1 MPSSRRMVALLVAMV
16 VVPLVALGA
25 LGARLVA
32 GHRRAAKHQVTNLIE
47 DRLREVDANIGR
59 FMEDQENALLK
70 LAEAVPLEVTD
81 IRMQLRRE
89 RRDADVLVTEL
100 ATGRLV
106 YPPPGRPISE
116 DEHDLL
122 ERTRTVWE
130 GGALADA
137 VRSGQR
143 GGVDHG
149 WVGFFHGGG
158 LHLLL
163 WWAHGER
170 VVAIELQRIRLLS
183 ELVSYLPATA
193 TGSDD
198 RTPYRTTLVDASGAT
213 VYQWGAYEPAPGEAP
228 VATFSLSPPLSA
240 WTLRHFSRVSDLP
253 TSLSS
258 TLEFNLIVMLVAVA
272 LALVALAVILF
283 RIRTREMKIASE
295 RVTFVNQV
303 SHELK
308 TPLTNIRLYAELLT
322 GHLGLDPDLDEEE
335 LAELDDPDVDVVA
348 SRYVGVIT
356 AESQRLSRLITNV
369 LTFARGQ
376 EGRLEVRPSKRVVD
390 DIVRATRATFGPTLE
405 QAGVAVKL
413 ELAAPAVVHVDADAL
428 EQILANLLNNIE
440 KYARS
445 GGEARI
451 ATSQAGDTTTLR
463 ISDKGP
469 GIPEAQRE
477 RIFEPFHRISDKL
490 SDGVSGTGIGLDIAR
505 RLARLHG
512 GDLRVVESAV
522 GAAFE
527 LTIHTPR
534 EEVSP

>member
-1 MPSSRRMVALLVAMV
+1 MALLVAMV
-16 VVPLVALGA
+16 VVPLVALGF

-32 GHRRAAKHQVTNLIE
+32 GHRKAAKHQVTSLIE
-47 DRLREVDANIGR
+47 DRLREVDANIAR

-70 LAEAVPLEVTD
+70 LAEAVPAEAND
-81 IRMQLRRE
+81 IRVQLRRQ
-89 RRDADVLVTEL
+89 RREADVLVSDL
-100 ATGRLV
+100 AGRLLF
-106 YPPPGRPISE
+106 PPIGHPISA
-116 DEHDLL
+116 DERELL
-122 ERTRTVWE
+122 ERTRPVWE
-130 GGALADA
+130 GGALMEA
-137 VRSGQR
+137 VAAGKRR
-143 GGVDHG
+143 GVDHG
-149 WVGFFHGGG
+149 WVGYFHGGG
-158 LHLLL
+158 LNLLL
-163 WWAHGER
+163 WWLHDDR

-183 ELVSYLPATA
+183 QLVSYLPATA
-193 TGSDD
+193 TRSDD

-213 VYQWGAYEPAPGEAP
+213 VYQWGGYEPAYGEAP
-228 VATFSLSPPLSA
+228 IATFSLSPPLSA

-253 TSLSS
+253 GSLSS
-258 TLEFNLIVMLVAVA
+258 TLEFNLVMMLVAVA
-272 LALVALAVILF
+272 LALIALAVILY
-283 RIRTREMKIASE
+283 RIRTREMRVASE

-322 GHLGLDPDLDEEE
+322 GHLGLDPDLDDDE

-348 SRYVGVIT
+348 SRYVNVIT

-390 DIVRATRATFGPTLE
+390 DIVRATRATFAPTLE

-413 ELAAPAVVHVDADAL
+413 ELAAPAVVYVDADAL

-451 ATSQAGDTTTLR
+451 ATSQADDRTVIR
-463 ISDKGP
+463 VSDRGP
-469 GIPEAQRE
+469 GIPAAQRE
-477 RIFEPFHRISDKL
+477 RVFEPFHRISDKL

-512 GDLRVVESAV
+512 GDLRVVESDV
-522 GAAFE
+522 GAVFE
-527 LTIHTPR
+527 LDIYTPHENTPR
-534 EEVSP
+534 EEIHP